1 MPYMTNGKRDYSKEL
16 AWEKKNGKKRQTD
29 RVKRNAAR
37 SMMEQEGIFKKGDV
51 KQVDHKKT
59 LKNGGSNDRS
69 NLRVVSAKTN
79 ATKEAMRKKRNG

>member
-1 MPYMTNGKRDYSKEL
+1 MTNGKRDYSKEL

-37 SMMEQEGIFKKGDV
+37 SMMEQEGKVKKGDG

>member
-37 SMMEQEGIFKKGDV
+37 SMMEQEGRVKKGDG

>member
-1 MPYMTNGKRDYSKEL
+1 MTNGKRDYSKEL

-37 SMMEQEGIFKKGDV
+37 SMMEQEGRVKKGDG

>member
-1 MPYMTNGKRDYSKEL
+1 MPYQTNGKRDYSKEL

-37 SMMEQEGIFKKGDV
+37 SMMEQEGRVKKGDG

>member
-1 MPYMTNGKRDYSKEL
+1 MTNGKRDYSKEL

-29 RVKRNAAR
+29 RVKRNSAR
-37 SMMEQEGIFKKGDV
+37 SMMEQEGRVKKGDG